1 MIKYIDKL
9 NPQLGSVFFS
19 DNEKVFSDMQS
30 AIDDC
35 KKSFII
41 FNPSAKISSYNGT
54 IRESFDTL
62 RIYSNMRIINL
73 SRNKSKVVD
82 ERGSV
87 IINNEGMQFYYDY
100 SLLFDGIPN
109 LIGREFS
116 YRGKTVKA
124 DLHIQDFD
132 YIGKKFTSFEE
143 YLDSMY
149 ITRTDISASYNF
161 YNEEY
166 DEWEDIHA
174 FLLYRRVKEYE
185 KKQGG

>member
-1 MIKYIDKL
+1 MIKYIDKV
-9 NPQLGSVFFS
+9 NPQQGSVFFT
-19 DNEKVFSDMQS
+19 DNEKVYSDMQS
-30 AIDDC
+30 AINDC

-41 FNPSAKISSYNGT
+41 FNPPAKISSYNGT

-62 RIYSNMRIINL
+62 RIHSNMRIINL
-73 SRNKSKVVD
+73 SRNKSKVID

-87 IINNEGMQFYYDY
+87 IINNKEMQFYYDY
-100 SLLFDGIPN
+100 SLLFDNIPN

-116 YRGKTVKA
+116 YRGKTLKA
-124 DLHIQDFD
+124 DLHIQDLD

-149 ITRTDISASYNF
+149 IRRTDISASYNF

-166 DEWEDIHA
+166 DKYEDIHA
-174 FLLYRRVKEYE
+174 SLLYRKVKEYE

>member
-9 NPQLGSVFFS
+9 KPQLGSVFFS

-54 IRESFDTL
+54 IRESFDIL
-62 RIYSNMRIINL
+62 RIHSNMRIINL
-73 SRNKSKVVD
+73 SKNKSKVMD
-82 ERGSV
+82 ERGSIV
-87 IINNEGMQFYYDY
+87 INDEEMYFYYDY
-100 SLLFDGIPN
+100 SLLFDDIPN

-116 YRGKTVKA
+116 YRGKTIKA
-124 DLHIQDFD
+124 DLHIQDLD
-132 YIGKKFTSFEE
+132 YIGKKFISFEE

-149 ITRTDISASYNF
+149 IRRTDISASYNF

-166 DEWEDIHA
+166 DKWEDIHA
-174 FLLYRRVKEYE
+174 SLLYKKVKEYE